1 MNPLDDQK
9 TRAMQKRLDIST
21 NGWNID
27 EIASRTLFDSLLNG
41 VAYCRMIYD
50 DDEPVDFRYLSV
62 NEAFVGQTGLTGVT
76 GRLVSE
82 VIPGLRET
90 DAELLKIF
98 GRVAANGDP
107 ERFEYY
113 LTALQMWFSVSTCC
127 PQAEH
132 FLAVFD
138 VITERKQAEASLLE
152 SERRL
157 TRVIDGSDQGFWD
170 WNLLTN
176 TFTVSSRFETML
188 GYVPGEMAINVEN
201 WAAYVHPEDLEKA
214 WASISRHLAGESPLH
229 EMELRCRE
237 KSGKWRWI
245 LTCGR
250 IVERDADGQPVMMS
264 GTHTDITERK
274 KTERELRQAAAVFEN
289 TQEGVMITDS
299 RARIQSVNRAFT
311 QITGYSLEEARGR
324 TPALLRSGRHDDA
337 YFDEIRA
344 CLVNSGYWQGELWN
358 RRKSGETY
366 PQLTTINIVREDA
379 GTALHYVTVF
389 TDVSAIKASQEH
401 LEFVARHDPLTGLPN
416 RLMLF
421 SRLEH
426 AMSAA
431 RREKRGIALLL
442 IDLDRFKD
450 INDSYGHLAGDHLL
464 QQVAET
470 LKSRLR
476 GADTLARLGGD
487 EFTILIEEMSRPD
500 DAGRVAEDILSVL
513 EEPWRLLNGKDVH
526 VSASIGIAL
535 HPGPSSTPEELLQ
548 QADAAMYR
556 AKKEGRAHFQYFSED
571 LTHNA
576 RERLD
581 LESRLHRAIEG
592 DELEVYF
599 QPQIDISSGLVI
611 GAEALVRW
619 PSPDGC
625 VVTPD
630 RFIPLAEETG
640 LILPLGRRVL
650 RETCLAGRT
659 WLDAGRPPLMLAVNV
674 SARQLRDPG
683 FADEVLAIVQETGFP
698 ANLLEIEITESSLMS
713 GQDEA
718 ICQLQKLRARDIRIA
733 VDDFGT
739 GYSSLAYLKRLPLDV
754 LKIDRSFVEH
764 IAQRKD
770 DREIVTAIIQI
781 GHTLGFR
788 VVAEGVETVE
798 QLALLR
804 EKDCDIYQG
813 YLYSPALPR
822 RQFESL
828 LAQPPAQ
835 NPDF

>member
-1 MNPLDDQK
+1 
-9 TRAMQKRLDIST
+9 MQKRLDVST

-27 EIASRTLFDSLLNG
+27 ENISRILFDSLLNG
-41 VAYCRMIYD
+41 VVYGRMICD
-50 DDEPVDFRYLSV
+50 GREPADFCILCV
-62 NEAFVGQTGLTGVT
+62 NEAFARQTGLAGIN
-76 GRLVSE
+76 GRLASE
-82 VIPGLRET
+82 VIPGLRESDT
-90 DAELLKIF
+90 ELLKIF
-98 GRVAANGDP
+98 GRVAANGSP
-107 ERFEYY
+107 ERFEHY
-113 LTALQMWFSVSTCC
+113 LAALQMWFSVSVSC
-127 PQAEH
+127 PQAGH

-176 TFTVSSRFETML
+176 AFTVSPRFETML
-188 GYVPGEMAINVEN
+188 GYQPGETAIKVEN
-201 WAAYVHPEDLEKA
+201 WASYVHPDDLEKA
-214 WASISRHLAGESPLH
+214 WASINRHLAGESPVH

-250 IVERDADGQPVMMS
+250 IVERDADGKPAMMS

-274 KTERELRQAAAVFEN
+274 ETERELRQAAAVFEN

-311 QITGYSLEEARGR
+311 HITGYSLEEIRGR

-337 YFDEIRA
+337 YFDGIRA
-344 CLVNSGYWQGELWN
+344 SLASSGYWQGELWN
-358 RRKSGETY
+358 RRKNGETY

-379 GTALHYVTVF
+379 GTALRYVTVF

-401 LEFVARHDPLTGLPN
+401 LEFVAQHDPLTSLPN

-431 RREKRGIALLL
+431 RREKKGIALLL

-450 INDSYGHLAGDHLL
+450 INDSYGHLAGDQLL

-470 LKSRLR
+470 LKGRLR

-487 EFTILIEEMSRPD
+487 EFTILIEEISRPD
-500 DAGRVAEDILSVL
+500 DAGKVAEDILTVL
-513 EEPWRLLNGKDVH
+513 QEPWRLINGKDVH

-556 AKKEGRAHFQYFSED
+556 AKKEGRSRFQYFSED

-581 LESRLHRAIEG
+581 LESRLHRAIED

-611 GAEALVRW
+611 GAEALARW

-625 VVTPD
+625 LITPD

-650 RETCLAGRT
+650 RETCRAGRM
-659 WLDAGRPPLMLAVNV
+659 WRDAGHPTLMLAVNV

-713 GQDEA
+713 GHDEA
-718 ICQLQKLRARDIRIA
+718 ICQLQKLRAHDIRIA

-754 LKIDRSFVEH
+754 LKIDRSFIEH
-764 IAQRKD
+764 IALRKD

-788 VVAEGVETVE
+788 VVAEGVETAE
-798 QLALLR
+798 QLCLLK
-804 EKDCDIYQG
+804 EKGCDIYQG
-813 YLYSPALPR
+813 YLYSPPLPR

-828 LAQPPAQ
+828 LARPPARD
-835 NPDF
+835 PDFQENQ

>member
-1 MNPLDDQK
+1 MNWLADQK
-9 TRAMQKRLDIST
+9 TLAMQKRLDVST

-27 EIASRTLFDSLLNG
+27 ERTSRVLFDSLLNG
-41 VAYCRMIYD
+41 VAYGRMIYD
-50 DDEPVDFRYLSV
+50 GGEPVDFCFLSV
-62 NEAFVGQTGLTGVT
+62 NEAFARQTGLAGVA
-76 GRLVSE
+76 GRRVSE
-82 VIPGLRET
+82 VIPGVRET
-90 DAELLKIF
+90 DAELLTIF
-98 GRVAANGDP
+98 GLVAADGRP
-107 ERFEYY
+107 ERFEHY
-113 LTALQMWFSVSTCC
+113 LAALQMWVSVSVSC
-127 PQAEH
+127 PQPGH

-152 SERRL
+152 SEHRL

-170 WNLLTN
+170 WNLRTN
-176 TFTVSSRFETML
+176 TFTVSPRFETML
-188 GYVPGEMAINVEN
+188 GYQPGETAIKVEN
-201 WAAYVHPEDLEKA
+201 WASYVHPDDLEKA
-214 WASISRHLAGESPLH
+214 WASIKRHLAGESPVH

-250 IVERDADGQPVMMS
+250 IVERDADGKPAMMS
-264 GTHTDITERK
+264 GTHTDISERK
-274 KTERELRQAAAVFEN
+274 KAERELRQAAAVFEN

-311 QITGYSLEEARGR
+311 HITGYSLEEIRGR

-344 CLVNSGYWQGELWN
+344 SLANSGYWQGELWN
-358 RRKSGETY
+358 RRKNGETY

-401 LEFVARHDPLTGLPN
+401 LEFVAQHDPLTGLPN
-416 RLMLF
+416 RVMLF

-426 AMSAA
+426 AMSVA
-431 RREKRGIALLL
+431 RRERKGIALLL

-450 INDSYGHLAGDHLL
+450 INDSYGHLAGDQLL

-470 LKSRLR
+470 LQGRLR

-487 EFTILIEEMSRPD
+487 EFAILIEEISRPD
-500 DAGRVAEDILSVL
+500 DAGRVAEDILAVL
-513 EEPWRLLNGKDVH
+513 EEPWRLINGKDVH

-556 AKKEGRAHFQYFSED
+556 AKKEGRSRFQYFSED

-581 LESRLHRAIEG
+581 LESRLHRAIED

-599 QPQIDISSGLVI
+599 QPQIDIRRGKVI

-625 VVTPD
+625 LITPD

-640 LILPLGRRVL
+640 LILPLGQWVL
-650 RETCLAGRT
+650 DTVCVTLAE
-659 WLDAGRPPLMLAVNV
+659 WADRPEMADLTIAVNV
-674 SARQLRDPG
+674 SARQFHHPD
-683 FADEVLAIVQETGFP
+683 FVDHVFSTLARTLANPERLKLELTESMLVENVQEV
-698 ANLLEIEITESSLMS
+698 IERMRALKDRGISFSL
-713 GQDEA
+713 
-718 ICQLQKLRARDIRIA
+718 
-733 VDDFGT
+733 DDFGT
-739 GYSSLAYLKRLPLDV
+739 GYSSLSYLKLLPLEQ
-754 LKIDRSFVEH
+754 LKIDQSFVRDILVDPNDAA
-764 IAQRKD
+764 IAK
-770 DREIVTAIIQI
+770 TIIALAES
-781 GHTLGFR
+781 LGLQSDF
-788 VVAEGVETVE
+788 
-798 QLALLR
+798 LAR
-804 EKDCDIYQG
+804 AGCHAYQG
-813 YLYSPALPR
+813 YFFSRPLPV
-822 RQFESL
+822 QEFENRVR
-828 LAQPPAQ
+828 AIIAEQPCLVGEK
-835 NPDF
+835 